1 MSELRGFRPQTPK
14 RQEGREPCAVRIAW
28 TDPARWCGCKTKTPA
43 EKE

>member
-1 MSELRGFRPQTPK
+1 MSNSEAFAHKLRNAE
-14 RQEGREPCAVRIAW
+14 EGREPCAVRIAW